1 MKLECNWLEYEQ
13 IHLQIL
19 KDITEN
25 DKTDEDRILE
35 DKLKEIQNLK

>member
-19 KDITEN
+19 KDMTEN
-25 DKTDEDRILE
+25 DRTLE
-35 DKLKEIQNLK
+35 DKALDEKLREI